1 MDLEDIYQLKTNLIE
16 IKNNIYIEEDINH
29 LKTNFIKKVKENDI
43 EEDINHLN
51 TSLIEK
57 VKENELYILEDGFLA
72 ISRNLKNIFVVIDKN
87 EMDEDKIR
95 VLN

>member
-1 MDLEDIYQLKTNLIE
+1 LDLEDIYQLKTNLIE
-16 IKNNIYIEEDINH
+16 IKNNIYIE
-29 LKTNFIKKVKENDI
+29 K
-43 EEDINHLN
+43 DINHLN

-95 VLN
+95 E

>member
-1 MDLEDIYQLKTNLIE
+1 LI
-16 IKNNIYIEEDINH
+16 K
-29 LKTNFIKKVKENDI
+29 
-43 EEDINHLN
+43 
-51 TSLIEK
+51 K

>member
-1 MDLEDIYQLKTNLIE
+1 LDLEDIYQLKTNLIE
-16 IKNNIYIEEDINH
+16 IKNNIYIE
-29 LKTNFIKKVKENDI
+29 K
-43 EEDINHLN
+43 DINHLN